1 MILSMNAWV
10 DRRKYKDIFE
20 ETDDVVRFFR
30 EPQHKKTLDQMRQ
43 LLGAVR
49 KVEKYHEN
57 RHYINRIKE

>member
-1 MILSMNAWV
+1 MNAWV

-43 LLGAVR
+43 LLGTVR
-49 KVEKYHEN
+49 KAEKYHEN